1 MKRKISFFLVLV
13 MVVTMALGACGKK
26 DSNTNDNSN
35 TNTDGN
41 TSSNTD
47 TNTPSDDAAS
57 DGGAEKQLVAQIGP
71 NPETIDPALNSA
83 VDGGNMLLFAFDTLL
98 AVDKDNKII
107 PGAAESYEVSEDGL
121 TWTFKL
127 RSGLKWSDGSP
138 LTAKDFVYSW
148 KRVADPNTAAP
159 YGETVLGMVKGF
171 DEAAGGDVDALGVS
185 ASDDTTFV
193 VELSHPCGYFDKLA
207 AFGVLSPV
215 NQATIEANGDAWAT
229 KPETYITNGP
239 FYISDWVPSSYILFT
254 KNPNYWDADSIKL
267 DSIKLLLMEDAN
279 ASYGAYQSG
288 QAMMIKDVPP
298 AEVPALKDNPEFYID
313 PLLGTYYID
322 LNDTLPQFSDP
333 KVRQALSLA
342 IDRKYVAETLMQGTY
357 TAAPNFVGSGVADWD
372 GSSFMD
378 NANGGKP
385 YIDVDDFAGN
395 LEKAKQL
402 MADAGYPNGEG
413 FPVINYSINDAG
425 YHKVV
430 AQYLQSAWKEI
441 GVTVNVNVVE
451 WASFTPL
458 RRAGDYEASRD
469 GWLFDYNDPSN
480 MLELMM
486 TGNGN
491 NNAKYSNPDYDKL
504 MDQAAA
510 ETDPE
515 TRFGILHQA
524 EDLMMSDM
532 AVIPVA
538 YYNDFYLQSPKITG
552 SWHSPYGYWYF
563 QYADITE

>member
-13 MVVTMALGACGKK
+13 MLLTMVLGACGKK
-26 DSNTNDNSN
+26 ESPSSDGSNTGNTGDTGSN
-35 TNTDGN
+35 TEATTDD
-41 TSSNTD
+41 TASS
-47 TNTPSDDAAS
+47 
-57 DGGAEKQLVAQIGP
+57 GGEKQLIAQIGP

-98 AVDKDNKII
+98 AIDKDNKVI
-107 PGAAESYEVSEDGL
+107 PGAAEKYEVSEDGL
-121 TWTFKL
+121 TWTFYL

-171 DEAAGGDVDALGVS
+171 EEAAAGNPDALALS
-185 ASDDTTFV
+185 APDDTTFK

-229 KPETYITNGP
+229 KPETYICNGP
-239 FYISDWVPSSYILFT
+239 FYVSEWVPSSYITFT
-254 KNPNYWDADSIKL
+254 KNPNYWDAASIKL
-267 DSIKLLLMEDAN
+267 DSIKLLLIEDPN
-279 ASYGAYQSG
+279 AAYAAYQSG
-288 QAMMIKDVPP
+288 ETMMIKSVPT
-298 AEVPALKDNPEFYID
+298 AEIPALQGKPDFFISPN
-313 PLLGTYYID
+313 LGTYYLD
-322 LNDTLPQFSDP
+322 LNNTRPQFSDA

-357 TAAPNFVGSGVADWD
+357 TAASNFVGTGVADWD
-372 GSSFMD
+372 GSNFMD

-385 YIDVDDFAGN
+385 YINNDDFAGN

-402 MADAGYPNGEG
+402 LAEAGYPNGEG

-430 AQYLQSAWKEI
+430 AQYLQSAWKELGI
-441 GVTVNVNVVE
+441 TVNVNVVE
-451 WASFTPL
+451 WASFTPM

-480 MLELMM
+480 MLELMVS
-486 TGNGN
+486 TNGN
-491 NNAKYSNPDYDKL
+491 NNAKYNNPDFDAL
-504 MDQAAA
+504 MDKAAA

-515 TRFGILHQA
+515 TRFGLLHQA
-524 EDLMMSDM
+524 EDLIMQD
-532 AVIPVA
+532 AAIIPVA
-538 YYNDFYLQSPKITG
+538 YYNDFYLQNEKITG

-563 QYADITE
+563 QYADIAE